1 MPNDYYIRINAM
13 RKYSI
18 AFIAEAITLPVAAYV
33 LILSIAHQKL
43 YTSFATGLLIL
54 VQMLCIVKAKKEIK
68 NKSENICPY
77 VIERSGISANSI
89 VESLSAVP
97 ITQDAFVSFC
107 DYNKLSFRVLI
118 IISDEYDKGQTD
130 LKKKSAN
137 KIINKKFG
145 TDRRQSAYKL
155 NSIRIN
161 VQMFYGC
168 SQNLDCL
175 LQQNATQLLRRIEPI
190 VNVFVDL
197 KNELIIFPA
206 VCEELYLKEVKAYKA
221 ATEFVLEKMS

>member
-13 RKYSI
+13 RKYAV
-18 AFIAEAITLPVAAYV
+18 AFIAEAITLPVAVYV
-33 LILSIAHQKL
+33 LIMSIAHQKL
-43 YTSFATGLLIL
+43 YTSFAAGLLIL
-54 VQMLCIVKAKKEIK
+54 VQMLYIIKAKKEIK
-68 NKSENICPY
+68 NKSENICSY
-77 VIERSGISANSI
+77 AIERSGISANSI

-97 ITQDAFVSFC
+97 IAQDAFIAFC

-118 IISDEYDKGQTD
+118 INSDEYDKGQTD
-130 LKKKSAN
+130 LKKKRAN

-145 TDRRQSAYKL
+145 TGRRQSAYKL
-155 NSIRIN
+155 NSVRIN

-175 LQQNATQLLRRIEPI
+175 LQQNAALLLRRIEPI

-197 KNELIIFPA
+197 KNELIIIPA
-206 VCEELYLKEVKAYKA
+206 VCEELYLKEVKAYKT